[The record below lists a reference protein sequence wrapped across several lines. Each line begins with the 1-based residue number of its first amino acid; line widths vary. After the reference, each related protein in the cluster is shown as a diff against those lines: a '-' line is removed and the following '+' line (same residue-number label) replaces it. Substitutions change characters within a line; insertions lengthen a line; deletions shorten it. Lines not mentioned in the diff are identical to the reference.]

1 MIPSTSLN
9 ESHNIPTE
17 EANELTDQQHVD
29 VTEIK
34 GFEINNGLE
43 DQIIANVSLPEKSV
57 LTKNKPAQNSTT
69 TRDKPASKLHKSA
82 VQFDKPVT
90 ITTDGRNHATGRSNK
105 SALLQ
110 RSERVEE
117 TKEIS
122 KQEEPNVHKDE
133 TIINESKSRALT
145 NFLQGLTLIT
155 SNNFS
160 PIILVGCSTVC
171 AMPVTCN
178 CTS

>member
-1 MIPSTSLN
+1 VIPSTSLN

-43 DQIIANVSLPEKSV
+43 DQIIANVS

-145 NFLQGLTLIT
+145 NFLQ
-155 SNNFS
+155 
-160 PIILVGCSTVC
+160 
-171 AMPVTCN
+171 
-178 CTS
+178 